1 MTLVSASITKRAL
14 QSEMPPAM
22 RLAFLGHLDKMV
34 DQTLT
39 AEIIAMIEP
48 MDDNAFELTR
58 EARKLGHSNALD
70 VYADKWDV
78 FAGLNPSL
86 QRAMEKAA
94 EPWDGSRSE
103 LTSEPAQTERVSPPT
118 TNDAWFAN
126 GHPAWAERLLHDNPQ
141 RSPQYARSAPGEPDG
156 AARQLT

>member
-1 MTLVSASITKRAL
+1 MTLVCASLAKQAL

-22 RLAFLGHLDKMV
+22 RLEFLGHLDKMV
-34 DQTLT
+34 DRIVT
-39 AEIIAMIEP
+39 AEVIAMVEP
-48 MDDNAFELTR
+48 MDSRGLEISM
-58 EARKLGHSNALD
+58 EAQKLGRFKALD